1 MSEKS
6 LGLNG
11 LGKIRKN
18 KTFRP
23 ERIEPKVSET
33 IRRSLPDDQI
43 LMHYTR
49 KLKAK
54 DTPKS
59 VQTQI
64 DTHMA
69 IKQIGIVENKRT
81 MKLLMNLL
89 KNI

>member
-49 KLKAK
+49 KLKAE